1 MASFTD
7 QIPQFNPYIQQL
19 PVEAMVKVGMEKQQ
33 RYDLGLQKIQGQIEQ
48 VAGLDVLRPVEKEYL
63 TSKLDELG
71 SNLKSFAA
79 SDFSNFQLVNSV
91 GGMVNQL
98 SKDPFVLAGVKS
110 AALDRKNSEEIEN
123 DREKGLLTEH
133 AQYFYQRQRDAFLNN
148 PNLSD
153 DSGKPVV
160 FGGRYVR
167 SFDIEKAM
175 QEAIKSVGD
184 SKWSAENVFVTD
196 PLTGKIKRD
205 IVRQKDPKT
214 GQIIEID
221 KGPMLS
227 PYAVKEIRE
236 GRFSENVQ
244 AAIEGVLSRPEA
256 KQELLMQG
264 VYNYRNFN
272 DKESFIKQ
280 YQAVRNEGV
289 ALLEAKK
296 LDLMSKNATEK
307 DPEKKTLYE
316 NLLTNIEGQIQS
328 LNTTEAEKIREVSEA
343 GSLDMYKGA
352 LQSQVK
358 KNSWLRQFVTEQRS
372 VSYEKSAPWE
382 AHRQQIKDERDWWA
396 TQDASKRGWASVAI
410 SRQNAEL
417 DAEKWKYDEKNP
429 KSPFFKGVDM
439 PELPFE
445 KGQSEMGLYADFIQR
460 GADVQ
465 RNFDDGRDKLVE
477 DYILS
482 LNHNNGKS
490 VTREQVKK
498 DIDKWKN
505 SDPNFVNRFYTK
517 AKEDITKNPKA
528 FPSLASG
535 LAVVTNLE
543 RDLENYANESKDLD
557 NSSEVLS
564 AGGNLDFSNLGKG
577 IKPFTITY
585 AEPDDA
591 LLFGRSR
598 GLFEQPKQI
607 TLSFDA
613 KDVVN
618 ATIVAK
624 GGTFASAA
632 EKAMAQQ
639 AEKSLTS
646 KFGRPVKEVLGALGI
661 TGTQGTV
668 NGGILLSKGVDKK
681 TIESIQSTNQTILG
695 KMGSAVIK
703 AKEEALKKRQMGNS
717 ALAYS
722 VYPSGIDSKEKESI
736 DNKLKAYLSTFTEA
750 GIDVSNFQ
758 SFYSGKD
765 RDMYTV
771 NVGVTRG
778 TPSNPDVKLS
788 LDLYSGKE
796 LIQSIPMTEKA
807 YMSITGKRL
816 SLPIPVSDVAKKV
829 QWNVETQSTNST
841 VDSPEDPRAVNGAYY
856 KPYDFAVSDS
866 RIQGGDIFKGFG
878 SGYNAYIYVKEG
890 NKTRAVPVYA
900 SKDDAYP
907 VTFPNADAAEKFLK
921 GVSTP
926 SQISYFIDNSKK

>member
-19 PVEAMVKVGMEKQQ
+19 PVDAMVKVGMEKQQ
-33 RYDLGLQKIQGQIEQ
+33 RYDMGLQKIQSQIEQ
-48 VAGLDVLRPVEKEYL
+48 VAGLDVLRSVEKDYL
-63 TSKLDELG
+63 NSKLNELG

-110 AALDRKNSEEIEN
+110 AALDRKNSEEIEK
-123 DREKGLLTEH
+123 DKEKGLLTEQ

-153 DSGKPVV
+153 ESGKPLT
-160 FGGRYVR
+160 FNGRYIK
-167 SFDIEKAM
+167 SFDIDKAM

-196 PLTGKIKRD
+196 PVTGKIKRD
-205 IVRQKDPKT
+205 IVRQKDPRT

-227 PYAVKEIRE
+227 PYAVKEIKE

-244 AAIEGVLSRPEA
+244 AAIDGVLAKPEA

-272 DKESFIKQ
+272 DKESFIRQ

-289 ALLEAKK
+289 ALLESKK
-296 LDLMSKNATEK
+296 LDLMSKNASET
-307 DPEKKTLYE
+307 DPEKKTLYQ

-328 LNTTEAEKIREVSEA
+328 LNTTEAEKIREINDA

-352 LQSQVK
+352 LQSQIK
-358 KNSWLRQFVTEQRS
+358 KNNWLKQFVTEKTS

-382 AHRQQIKDERDWWA
+382 AHRQEIKDERDWWS
-396 TQDASKRGWASVAI
+396 TQDASKRGWASIDI
-410 SRQNAEL
+410 SRSSAALE
-417 DAEKWKYDEKNP
+417 AEKWKYDEKNP
-429 KSPFFKGVDM
+429 KSPFFNRAGM
-439 PELPFE
+439 PEIPFE

-460 GADVQ
+460 GVDVQ
-465 RNFDDGRDKLVE
+465 SNFDNGKNKLVE

-490 VTREQVKK
+490 ITREQVKAELK
-498 DIDKWKN
+498 KWN
-505 SDPNFVNRFYTK
+505 SSDPSFVDRFYIK
-517 AKEDITKNPKA
+517 AKDDITKNPKA

-535 LAVVTNLE
+535 LAVVTTFE
-543 RDLENYANESKDLD
+543 RDLESYTNESKEIN
-557 NSSEVLS
+557 NSPEVVA
-564 AGGNLDFSNLGKG
+564 AGGNVDFSILGKG
-577 IKPFTITY
+577 IKPFTVSY
-585 AEPDDA
+585 DEPDDA

-598 GLFEQPKQI
+598 GLFQKRKRI
-607 TLSFDA
+607 NLSIDA

-618 ATIVAK
+618 ATIVGK
-624 GGTFASAA
+624 SGMFSNPA
-632 EKAMAQQ
+632 EKAMSQQ
-639 AEKSLTS
+639 AEKALTT
-646 KFGRPVKEVLGALGI
+646 KFGRPVNEILKALAITDAGAI
-661 TGTQGTV
+661 
-668 NGGILLSKGVDKK
+668 NGGILLSKGIDKE
-681 TIESIQSTNQTILG
+681 TIQIMQDVNNSVLG
-695 KMGSAVIK
+695 KIKGTVFK

-722 VYPSGIDSKEKESI
+722 LYPSGIDNKEKESI

-765 RDMYTV
+765 KDMYTV
-771 NVGVTRG
+771 NVGVNRG
-778 TPSNPDVKLS
+778 TPSNPDAKLS

-796 LIQSIPMTEKA
+796 LIQSVPFTERG
-807 YMSITGKRL
+807 YMSITGRRL
-816 SLPIPVSDVAKKV
+816 SLPNSVSDVAKKV
-829 QWNVETQSTNST
+829 QWNAETQSTNST
-841 VDSPEDPRAVNGAYY
+841 VDSPEDPKAVGGAYY
-856 KPYDFAVSDS
+856 KPYDFRVADS
-866 RIQGGDIFKGFG
+866 RVQGGDIFKGFG
-878 SGYNAYIYVKEG
+878 SGYNAYIYVKDG
-890 NKTRAVPVYA
+890 DKTRAVPVYA
-900 SKDDAYP
+900 NKDDLYP
-907 VTFPNADAAEKFLK
+907 VAFPNADAAEIFLK
-921 GVSTP
+921 GISTP